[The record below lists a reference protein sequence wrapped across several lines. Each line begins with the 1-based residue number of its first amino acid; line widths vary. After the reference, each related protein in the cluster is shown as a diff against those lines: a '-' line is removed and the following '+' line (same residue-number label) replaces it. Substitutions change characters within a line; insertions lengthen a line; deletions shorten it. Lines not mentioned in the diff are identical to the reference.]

1 MHFTRLRSIFII
13 KFLIF
18 VLLFVK
24 AAKVIALSVT
34 FLPLMGCA
42 VATGLV
48 FSALIKGISY
58 SPEQEDVLFNY
69 SILGFAFIESFAF
82 MLFAVAGIVLFF

>member
-1 MHFTRLRSIFII
+1 MIVLKHLFT
-13 KFLIF
+13 
-18 VLLFVK
+18 VLFVK
-24 AAKVIALSVT
+24 AAKALALSVT

-58 SPEQEDVLFNY
+58 APEQEDVLFNY

-82 MLFAVAGIVLFF
+82 MLFAVAGIVYAF

>member
-1 MHFTRLRSIFII
+1 MIVLKH
-13 KFLIF
+13 LIA
-18 VLLFVK
+18 VLFVK
-24 AAKVIALSVT
+24 AAKALALSVT

-58 SPEQEDVLFNY
+58 APEQEDVLFNY

-82 MLFAVAGIVLFF
+82 MLFAVAGIVYAF